1 MSLFLTALERLKD
14 EDNEEGKKKEEEE
27 EEVDDAIVVGVSDA
41 VLDTVKRLKYKA
53 RAPNFLYFWSC
64 RLKSMNGQTECR
76 NKKSSRTEHK
86 KIAKRKTLHIKPSV
100 SANNGEENEESRY
113 VTHIEE

>member
-1 MSLFLTALERLKD
+1 MSLFLTALKRLKD
-14 EDNEEGKKKEEEE
+14 EDNEEGKKKEGEE

-53 RAPNFLYFWSC
+53 RARNFYISGVVVEKGMAKLMP
-64 RLKSMNGQTECR
+64 KQ
-76 NKKSSRTEHK
+76 KKSARTEHK
-86 KIAKRKTLHIKPSV
+86 KIAKRKNLHIKPSV

-113 VTHIEE
+113 VNHIEE

>member
-1 MSLFLTALERLKD
+1 LSLFLTALKRLKD

-53 RAPNFLYFWSC
+53 RARNFYISGVVVEKRMAKLNAETKKFLENRTQKNC
-64 RLKSMNGQTECR
+64 EKE
-76 NKKSSRTEHK
+76 KSSYKTFS
-86 KIAKRKTLHIKPSV
+86 KRKQWRRERRKSV
-100 SANNGEENEESRY
+100 R
-113 VTHIEE
+113 

>member
-1 MSLFLTALERLKD
+1 MERLKD
-14 EDNEEGKKKEEEE
+14 EDNEEGKKKEEEEE

-53 RAPNFLYFWSC
+53 RARNFYISGVVVEKRMAKL
-64 RLKSMNGQTECR
+64 NAET
-76 NKKSSRTEHK
+76 KKFLENRTK
-86 KIAKRKTLHIKPSV
+86 KIAKRKNLHIKPVV

-113 VTHIEE
+113 VNHIEE

>member
-1 MSLFLTALERLKD
+1 MKRLKD

-53 RAPNFLYFWSC
+53 RARNFYISGVVVEKRMAKL
-64 RLKSMNGQTECR
+64 NAET
-76 NKKSSRTEHK
+76 KKFLENRTQKNCEK
-86 KIAKRKTLHIKPSV
+86 EIFIIKFSKRKQWRRERRKSV
-100 SANNGEENEESRY
+100 R
-113 VTHIEE
+113 

>member
-1 MSLFLTALERLKD
+1 MSLFLTALKRLKD

-53 RAPNFLYFWSC
+53 RARNFYISGVVVEKRMAKLNVETKKFLENRTQKNC
-64 RLKSMNGQTECR
+64 EKEKSYYKTF
-76 NKKSSRTEHK
+76 S
-86 KIAKRKTLHIKPSV
+86 KRKQWRRERRKSV
-100 SANNGEENEESRY
+100 R
-113 VTHIEE
+113 

>member
-1 MSLFLTALERLKD
+1 LKRLKD
-14 EDNEEGKKKEEEE
+14 EDNEEGKKKEEE

-64 RLKSMNGQTECR
+64 R
-76 NKKSSRTEHK
+76 
-86 KIAKRKTLHIKPSV
+86 
-100 SANNGEENEESRY
+100 
-113 VTHIEE
+113 

>member
-1 MSLFLTALERLKD
+1 MKRLKD

-53 RAPNFLYFWSC
+53 RARNFYISGVVVEKRMAKLNAETKNP
-64 RLKSMNGQTECR
+64 REQNT
-76 NKKSSRTEHK
+76 KKLRK
-86 KIAKRKTLHIKPSV
+86 GKIFI
-100 SANNGEENEESRY
+100 
-113 VTHIEE
+113 

>member
-1 MSLFLTALERLKD
+1 LSLFLTALKRLKD

-64 RLKSMNGQTECR
+64 R
-76 NKKSSRTEHK
+76 
-86 KIAKRKTLHIKPSV
+86 
-100 SANNGEENEESRY
+100 
-113 VTHIEE
+113 

>member
-1 MSLFLTALERLKD
+1 LERLKD

-41 VLDTVKRLKYKA
+41 VLDTVKRLQYKA

-64 RLKSMNGQTECR
+64 R
-76 NKKSSRTEHK
+76 
-86 KIAKRKTLHIKPSV
+86 
-100 SANNGEENEESRY
+100 
-113 VTHIEE
+113 

>member
-1 MSLFLTALERLKD
+1 LSLFLTALKRLKD

-53 RAPNFLYFWSC
+53 RARNFYISGVVVE
-64 RLKSMNGQTECR
+64 SMNGQTECR
-76 NKKSSRTEHK
+76 NKKIPREQNTK
-86 KIAKRKTLHIKPSV
+86 KLRKGKLFI
-100 SANNGEENEESRY
+100 
-113 VTHIEE
+113 

>member
-1 MSLFLTALERLKD
+1 MSLFLTALKRLKD

-53 RAPNFLYFWSC
+53 RARNFYISGVVVEKRMAKLNAETKKFLENRTQKNC
-64 RLKSMNGQTECR
+64 EKE
-76 NKKSSRTEHK
+76 KSSYKTCS
-86 KIAKRKTLHIKPSV
+86 KRKQWRRERRKSV
-100 SANNGEENEESRY
+100 R
-113 VTHIEE
+113 